1 MILYISNKIFAII
14 VLYNTKCDD
23 SITYNKLKK
32 INNISIIVC
41 DNSTIVN
48 DNKDKVCKDGFVYIN
63 MQGNKGLSKAYNK
76 AIEEIK
82 KICGNQIYYVC
93 IFDDDTEINHFFEI
107 SKKYIETNMYDV
119 YLPVIKTN
127 QRILSPCN
135 YINNKIYSIE
145 SIEKVDLS
153 HISAINSGMI
163 IKSDVFKKIKYNE
176 NLFLDYIDHDFMLKV
191 KKNNFKIKIIDDLVL
206 TQHFSMEENTIDSAY
221 NRLKIM
227 NKDLKEFY
235 KKNKLQYYKQII
247 AYKLVMIKKYRSLK
261 FLFLEKEDKN
271 G

>member
-1 MILYISNKIFAII
+1 MYISNKIFAVI

-23 SITYNKLKK
+23 SITYSNLKK
-32 INNISIIVC
+32 MSNINIIVC

-48 DNKDKVCKDGFVYIN
+48 DNKKTVCNDGYMYID
-63 MQGNKGLSKAYNK
+63 MHGNKGLSKAYNK
-76 AIEEIK
+76 AIEEINK
-82 KICGNQIYYVC
+82 TCGNQMYYVC
-93 IFDDDTEINHFFEI
+93 IFDDDTDINQFFEI
-107 SKKYIETNMYDV
+107 SKKYIETSMYDV

-135 YINNKIYSIE
+135 YINNKIYPIE

-163 IKSDVFKKIKYNE
+163 IKSNVFKKIKYNE

-191 KKNNFKIKIIDDLVL
+191 KKNNFKIKIMDDLVL

-261 FLFLEKEDKN
+261 FLYLK
-271 G
+271 